1 MGMFLTNTKYILAG
15 SAFSR
20 KAFQY
25 DIMPTSPVISLRHHW
40 SKFISLNNRS
50 WQLKLRLMDDDQFRQ
65 LLNWFDFSWSGYRR
79 VRKSVKK
86 RISRHMQ
93 ELKCP
98 NINTYLDL
106 LNKSA
111 ALRQECEK
119 RMTVSIS
126 RFLRDRQLWHDLED
140 HVLPRMIERGKKA
153 LRVWSA
159 GCARGEEVYSFKIVW
174 DRLNKKYRQL
184 PEIEITATD
193 IHPDYIDKARAGVY
207 AKSSMKEL
215 AQEDRKHYFD
225 IGKSGNRFEIK
236 AAFQRDIEWK
246 IQDIFGD
253 PPGSAFDIIFL
264 RNNLLTYYKAH
275 LKIEGLK
282 SVTAALAPAGW
293 LIVGSHEKLPSAVSN
308 LRRHNSIPWA
318 YRQDL

>member
-1 MGMFLTNTKYILAG
+1 LLARHFKP
-15 SAFSR
+15 AL
-20 KAFQY
+20 
-25 DIMPTSPVISLRHHW
+25 PTL
-40 SKFISLNNRS
+40 FFLNN
-50 WQLKLRLMDDDQFRQ
+50 LKRRHKFKIMDDDQFR
-65 LLNWFDFSWSGYRR
+65 LLLDWFDYSWSGYRK
-79 VRKSVKK
+79 VRKGVKK

-98 NINTYLDL
+98 NINIYLEL

-111 ALRQECEK
+111 ELRQECEK
-119 RMTVSIS
+119 RMTISIS
-126 RFLRDRQLWHDLED
+126 RFLRDRQLWHDLEN
-140 HVLPRMIERGKKA
+140 HLLPCMIESEKKV
-153 LRVWSA
+153 LRLWSA
-159 GCARGEEVYSFKIVW
+159 GCARGEEVYSFKIIW
-174 DRLNKKYRQL
+174 DRLNKTNRQL

-207 AKSSMKEL
+207 AKSSIKEV
-215 AQEDRKHYFD
+215 AQEDREHYFD

-246 IQDIFGD
+246 IQDIFSD

-293 LIVGSHEKLPSAVSN
+293 LIVGSHEKLPSAVLN

-318 YRQDL
+318 YRQHL

>member
-1 MGMFLTNTKYILAG
+1 
-15 SAFSR
+15 
-20 KAFQY
+20 
-25 DIMPTSPVISLRHHW
+25 
-40 SKFISLNNRS
+40 
-50 WQLKLRLMDDDQFRQ
+50 MDDDQFRQ
-65 LLNWFDFSWSGYRR
+65 LLDWFDFSWSGYRK
-79 VRKSVKK
+79 VRKGVKK

-93 ELKCP
+93 ELKCK
-98 NINTYLDL
+98 NISAYLNL
-106 LNKSA
+106 LNKSTE
-111 ALRQECEK
+111 LRQECEK

-126 RFLRDRQLWHDLED
+126 RFFRDRQLWQGIEDDL
-140 HVLPRMIERGKKA
+140 LPRMIESKMKV

-174 DRLNKKYRQL
+174 DHLNKKYRQL
-184 PEIEITATD
+184 PGIEITATD
-193 IHPDYIDKARAGVY
+193 IHPDYIDRARAGVY

-215 AQEDRKHYFD
+215 AQEDREHYFD

-236 AAFQRDIEWK
+236 AAFQRDIEWN
-246 IQDIFGD
+246 IQDILSD

-282 SVTAALAPAGW
+282 SVTSVLAAAGW

>member
-1 MGMFLTNTKYILAG
+1 
-15 SAFSR
+15 
-20 KAFQY
+20 
-25 DIMPTSPVISLRHHW
+25 
-40 SKFISLNNRS
+40 
-50 WQLKLRLMDDDQFRQ
+50 MDDDQFRQ
-65 LLNWFDFSWSGYRR
+65 LLDWFDYSWSGYRK
-79 VRKSVKK
+79 VRKGVKK

-111 ALRQECEK
+111 ELRQECEK
-119 RMTVSIS
+119 RMAVSIS
-126 RFLRDRQLWHDLED
+126 RFFRDSQLWRDLED
-140 HVLPRMIERGKKA
+140 DVLPPMIERGKQA

-174 DRLNKKYRQL
+174 DHLNKKYGQL
-184 PEIEITATD
+184 PEIEIVATD

-207 AKSSMKEL
+207 AKSSMKEVP
-215 AQEDRKHYFD
+215 QEVREHYFD
-225 IGKSGNRFEIK
+225 IGKSGNRFDIK
-236 AAFQRDIEWK
+236 AAFKKGIEWK
-246 IQDIFGD
+246 VQDIFSD
-253 PPGSAFDIIFL
+253 PPGSAFDMIFL

-282 SVTAALAPAGW
+282 RVLKALAPAGW

-308 LRRHNSIPWA
+308 VQRHHSIPWA
-318 YRQDL
+318 YRQDV